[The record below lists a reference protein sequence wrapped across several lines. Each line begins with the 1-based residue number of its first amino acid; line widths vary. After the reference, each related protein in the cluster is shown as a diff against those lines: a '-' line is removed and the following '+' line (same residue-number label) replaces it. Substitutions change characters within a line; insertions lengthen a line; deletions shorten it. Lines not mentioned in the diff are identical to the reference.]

1 MFVGK
6 SSAGYLN
13 LRKVKGKG
21 RDNGPGCLMGEGM
34 GVQRACYIWVSGN
47 LIDISEIEGRGILTV
62 EDQVLDRYGGQ
73 RGNGSGE

>member
-1 MFVGK
+1 
-6 SSAGYLN
+6 
-13 LRKVKGKG
+13 
-21 RDNGPGCLMGEGM
+21 MGEGM

-62 EDQVLDRYGGQ
+62 EDLVLDRYGGQ